1 MYIKRALLPTILNQ
15 IQETSKIIIL
25 YGARQVGKTTLID
38 HLLPDVK
45 YKTLRIDA
53 QELKYR
59 DVLSS
64 NDVEKL
70 KSFTAGYQ
78 LLIIDE
84 AQQISN
90 IGSNLKLIHDHI
102 PKLKVLVT
110 GSSSFDLANKLAEPL
125 TGRHYSHTLYPI
137 SLGELSEGKSTF
149 EAHNLIEDRLIYG
162 SYPEVIT
169 IQSYRE
175 RKEYLNNLCSS
186 YLYRDVLQ
194 IAQIKNSS
202 KLRDLLKLLA
212 FQIGSEVSLSELG
225 VRLSMSKD
233 TVSRYI
239 DLLEKSFVL
248 FRLTGLSRNLRKEV
262 SKMDKIYFYDLG
274 VRNSIIDMVK
284 PLNERNDVG
293 QLWENYLLVERFK
306 YNSYKQRYSTPY
318 FWRLHTGA
326 EIDYIEEIEGV
337 MHGYEFKW
345 GNKLKKCPASWNE
358 TYTSSTFQ
366 TINQDNYLP
375 FIRE

>member
-366 TINQDNYLP
+366 TINQDNYLS